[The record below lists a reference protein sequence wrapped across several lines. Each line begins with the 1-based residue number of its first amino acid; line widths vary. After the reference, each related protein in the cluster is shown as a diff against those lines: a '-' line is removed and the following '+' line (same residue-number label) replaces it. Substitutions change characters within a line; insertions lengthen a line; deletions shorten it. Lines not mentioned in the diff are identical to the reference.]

1 MNTNFRQAFR
11 TAHRS
16 EQFAADAPDST
27 TQILSAVLSPFLSPG
42 IAGAIRKI
50 RIASQRLPRANSNW
64 IIELDLC
71 LPPP

>member
-16 EQFAADAPDST
+16 EQFAGDAPVST
-27 TQILSAVLSPFLSPG
+27 THILSPFLSPG

-50 RIASQRLPRANSNW
+50 RIASQRLPGANSNW